1 MAVATRARI
10 QVDIKPFHPY
20 LLRLYG
26 VSEAEFE
33 SLADEDL
40 KAEYLDGVMIVHS
53 PATVRHE
60 ERQLFLATLLKLYA
74 DAHRMGRVLG
84 GNAVFRWRERR
95 LAPDVMVVRDEQRIG
110 PKEVE
115 GPPDLVM
122 EVLSEST
129 RDYDLG
135 EKRRLYREAG
145 VGELWLVDVEGQVV
159 VVERRGRG
167 YEPEEIHEGWVVSEA
182 VPGFRIRAEWL
193 WQEPLPSV
201 LGCWSLMRGSGDAG
215 PAFA

>member
-1 MAVATRARI
+1 MAVAIPTRIR
-10 QVDIKPFHPY
+10 VDIQPFHPY

-33 SLADEDL
+33 ALADEDL

-53 PATVRHE
+53 PASVRHE
-60 ERQLFLATLLKLYA
+60 ERQLFLATLLKLHA
-74 DAHRMGRVLG
+74 DAHRMGRVMG
-84 GNAVFRWRERR
+84 GNAVFRWKERR
-95 LAPDVMVVRDEQRIG
+95 LAPDVMVVRDERRIG

-115 GPPDLVM
+115 GVPDLVV

-167 YEPEEIHEGWVVSEA
+167 YESEEIHEGWVVSEA

-193 WQEPLPSV
+193 WQEPLPSI
-201 LGCWSLMRGSGDAG
+201 LECWQALSSAG
-215 PAFA
+215 

>member
-1 MAVATRARI
+1 MQALRSLEVRS
-10 QVDIKPFHPY
+10 DHPY

-33 SLADEDL
+33 ALADEDL

-53 PATVRHE
+53 PAGFSHE
-60 ERQLFLATLLKLYA
+60 DRQAFLLALLRLYA
-74 DAHRMGRVLG
+74 ETHGIGRVVG
-84 GNAVFRWRERR
+84 GNALFRVGRR
-95 LAPDVMVVRDEQRIG
+95 QFAPDVMVLPRHVPIVRQRA
-110 PKEVE
+110 E
-115 GPPDLVM
+115 GIPLLVV

-159 VVERRGRG
+159 IVERRGRG
-167 YEPEEIHEGWVVSEA
+167 YESEEIHEGWVVSEA

-193 WQEPLPSV
+193 WQEPLPSI
-201 LGCWSLMRGSGDAG
+201 LECWQALSSAG
-215 PAFA
+215 